1 MQTANRLR
9 RESFD
14 AAIIL
19 RNDFWW
25 GGMLAY
31 LAGIPKRYG
40 YRTPESALYLT
51 KALPF
56 PESVHVTDQ
65 SIDLI
70 SNFCV
75 DSGVVGCRWE
85 GGPRLEPAPTD
96 LEQAAAILEAHGLR
110 LGEPFAV
117 IHPGAGAD
125 IKLWN
130 ARWFGEIAHFLA
142 ATYGLKI
149 ALTGSAAETSLLDE
163 VTTAGGIPVVS
174 LAGSLSIRQLAAAM
188 KLAQLAVGVDSGP
201 MHLAAAVGTPTV
213 HLFGPS
219 DPALFGPRGEAG
231 RHLVVSSSYPCVPCC
246 DLSARSNHNT
256 GGECMSAI
264 DVQMVEDAIRRLL
277 GEGNR

>member
-9 RESFD
+9 REPFD

-25 GGMLAY
+25 GAMLAY

-40 YRTPESALYLT
+40 YRTPESALFLT

-56 PESVHVTDQ
+56 PENVHVTDQ
-65 SIDLI
+65 SIDLTRSFI
-70 SNFCV
+70 L
-75 DSGVVGCRWE
+75 DSGGVGCKWD
-85 GGPRLEPAPTD
+85 GIPRLEPAPTD
-96 LEQAAAILEAHGLR
+96 LEEAAAILEVHGLTR
-110 LGEPFAV
+110 GEPFAV

-130 ARWFGEIAHFLA
+130 ARRFGEIARFLA

-149 ALTGSAAETSLLDE
+149 VLTGSAAEKSLLDQ
-163 VTTAGGIPVVS
+163 VKTAAELPVVS
-174 LAGSLSIRQLAAAM
+174 LAGNLRIPQLAAVM
-188 KLAQLAVGVDSGP
+188 KLAYLAVGVDSGP

-231 RHLVVSSSYPCVPCC
+231 RHLVVSSSYLCVPCC
-246 DLSARSNHNT
+246 DLSARPNHNT